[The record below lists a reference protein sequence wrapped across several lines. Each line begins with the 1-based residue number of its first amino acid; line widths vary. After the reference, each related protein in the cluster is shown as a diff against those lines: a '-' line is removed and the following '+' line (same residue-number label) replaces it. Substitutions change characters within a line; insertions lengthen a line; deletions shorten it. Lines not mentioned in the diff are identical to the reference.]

1 MKKINILIISA
12 ILTFSCAQKEASTT
26 SLEKL
31 KNKELK
37 LIAKIDSLT
46 NELKIVEGEIS
57 KLDTTKKLPIITTL
71 PVQYD
76 MFKHY
81 VEIQGVIQADKNIE
95 IRPELGGTVKQI
107 LVKEGQKVKAGQ
119 LLVQLDDTEI
129 KNKIDELNTQL
140 ALAITTF
147 ERQERLWNQKI
158 GSEMQYLQA
167 KAQKESLEN
176 SLASLKTQ
184 NNKMKISAPFSG
196 IVDEIH
202 QKKGELAGPSIP
214 FAQLVN
220 INKVYVEG
228 DVSESYLNF
237 IKAGA
242 TADLDF
248 PAINFQTKAKINRTS
263 NVINPANRSFKI
275 RINLNNANHMIKPN
289 LISVMKIKDYEVL
302 DAMVV
307 PSITIKKDFEGNYL
321 YIAKKEG
328 KNLVARKVYV
338 NVSKTYNNI
347 SMIESGL
354 SLGDQVITEGFSQVV
369 NGALISTK

>member
-1 MKKINILIISA
+1 MKKLLITCIIPLLFACSAKDAEKDVNKAEQLKKYKTELATLKAKISD
-12 ILTFSCAQKEASTT
+12 LEKEIRSTNKDEEKVNVVVKKLTT
-26 SLEKL
+26 SKFEHYIQITG
-31 KNKELK
+31 N
-37 LIAKIDSLT
+37 
-46 NELKIVEGEIS
+46 VE
-57 KLDTTKKLPIITTL
+57 
-71 PVQYD
+71 
-76 MFKHY
+76 
-81 VEIQGVIQADKNIE
+81 ADKNIT
-95 IRPELGGTVKQI
+95 ITPETGGNIISINV
-107 LVKEGQKVKAGQ
+107 VEGQKV
-119 LLVQLDDTEI
+119 
-129 KNKIDELNTQL
+129 NKGAILGTLNTSQIQQQIDEVKTNLELSTIL
-140 ALAITTF
+140 F

-158 GSEMQYLQA
+158 GSEVEFLEA
-167 KAQKESLEN
+167 KSKKEALENNLAALEAQKEM
-176 SLASLKTQ
+176 AIIT
-184 NNKMKISAPFSG
+184 APFSG

-228 DVSESYLNF
+228 DVSESFLNF

-275 RINLNNANHMIKPN
+275 RINLNNPNHTIKPN

-307 PSITIKKDFEGNYL
+307 PSIIIKKDFEGNYL

-338 NVSKTYNNI
+338 KVSKTYNNV

-354 SLGDQVITEGFSQVV
+354 SLGVQVITEGFSQVV